1 MNKSTRRF
9 SNIILPLLFVVVT
22 QGLQYRW
29 DTTQDQ
35 RYTLN
40 EKTKVLLSSIEKPL
54 KIDVFLT
61 GKLPANYLRLKREI
75 TTLIKSMEQ
84 HTDQLIFSYVDPFES
99 GDSTDVLVGEM
110 TQFGMTPD
118 YITAMENQALEQTVI
133 FPWAM
138 VNYGNR
144 SIRIPLLKKVLG
156 DDEQQKINRSIAQLE
171 FHFFEALFQITQ
183 KQKSKLAVLTSHG
196 TSEALKIADLVR
208 SIQGYYQLASF
219 DLKALENDP
228 NKTLENLKR
237 FSLLIISNPSEPFNE
252 SEKYILDQHLLNGGK
267 QLWAINAVAV
277 NRDSLFNSNGSA
289 VAIGRSLNME
299 SAFFKYGFR
308 LKKNLIKDLYCA
320 PIVLASGRGQQTQ
333 YLPYPWPYH
342 LLVKPSDKQ
351 LFGLNS
357 GNVLMPFSSTI
368 DTLKNTLEKTIIISS
383 SEFSKIQDIPVNVE
397 LIEAT
402 EKLNPDE
409 FNQESQT
416 TGVLIKGKFSSA
428 YENRVKPFK
437 LDKEKISGESEM
449 IIFSSGVIAENQLD
463 KGNPLELGYDKWTNN
478 FYYNKEFIKQSIHYL
493 MENQCLLSIQNK
505 SLVIS
510 HLDIEKVKNM
520 SGILKTSLLMIP
532 ILILILMGVVVY
544 YWGKHRFGQ

>member
-99 GDSTDVLVGEM
+99 GDSTDVLVREM

-118 YITAMENQALEQTVI
+118 YITAMQNQALEQTVI

-196 TSEALKIADLVR
+196 TSKAQKIADLVR

-219 DLKALENDP
+219 DLKALANDP

-237 FSLLIISNPSEPFNE
+237 FSLLIISNPSEPFSE
-252 SEKYILDQHLLNGGK
+252 SEKYLLDQHLLNGGK

-277 NRDSLFNSNGSA
+277 NQDSLFNSSGSA
-289 VAIGRSLNME
+289 LAIGRSLNME

-320 PIVLASGRGQQTQ
+320 PIVLANGRRQQTQ

-342 LLVKPSDKQ
+342 LLVKPSDKH
-351 LFGLNS
+351 LFGFNS

-383 SEFSKIQDIPVNVE
+383 SKFSKIQDIPVNVK

-409 FNQESQT
+409 FNEESQT
-416 TGVLIKGKFSSA
+416 TGVLIKGKFRSA

-437 LDKEKISGESEM
+437 LNKEKISGESEM

-493 MENQCLLSIQNK
+493 MENQSLLSIQNK

-544 YWGKHRFGQ
+544 YLRKHRFGQ

>member
-9 SNIILPLLFVVVT
+9 SNIILPLLFVVLT
-22 QGLQYRW
+22 QGLQYQW

-40 EKTKVLLSSIEKPL
+40 EKTKVLLSSLENPL

-99 GDSTDVLVGEM
+99 GDSTEVLIGEM
-110 TQFGMTPD
+110 TQFGLTPD
-118 YITAMENQALEQTVI
+118 YITAKQNQALEQTVI

-252 SEKYILDQHLLNGGK
+252 SEKYLLDQHLLNGGK

-320 PIVLASGRGQQTQ
+320 PIVLASGRQQQTQ
-333 YLPYPWPYH
+333 YLPYPWPYY
-342 LLVKPSDKQ
+342 LLAKPSDKN
-351 LFGLNS
+351 LFGFNS

-368 DTLKNTLEKTIIISS
+368 DTLKNTLEKTILISS
-383 SEFSKIQDIPVNVE
+383 SKFSKIQDIPVNVK

-437 LDKEKISGESEM
+437 LDEEKISGESEM

-478 FYYNKEFIKQSIHYL
+478 FYYNKEFIQQSIHHL
-493 MENQCLLSIQNK
+493 MENQSLLTIQNK

-510 HLDIEKVKNM
+510 HLDIEKVNNM

-544 YWGKHRFGQ
+544 YWRKHRFGQ